1 MRLFVYKAKKGIDEF
16 LDGQIEASTKHEAL
30 SKVDSLGLF
39 PISIEEKKSFSKNPD
54 KVYLK
59 EILEFTNQLSALMNS
74 GSTLVNSLNTLVIE
88 TEQPR
93 LKPLIINIVSGVKEG
108 NSFSQTL
115 KNYPKIFSELYVS
128 LVEVGETSGTLGE
141 NLMRIGEFL
150 EEELDFKTNLV
161 SIATYPLLILTVGFL
176 TVLVLLKFVIPKLVD
191 IFQEIEQTLPV
202 STAFLVYISGIF
214 SKYWYVFI
222 GLMVLFVFGIK
233 KYFKSAKNKL
243 KWDQYKLSITV
254 IGGVLKKIEIGR
266 LARTLAILLK
276 NGVSISRALVILE
289 FTTPNLIF
297 RQAICEIK
305 GQINEGASLNSAMKN
320 TGVFPMGFIN
330 AVTVGEDS
338 GTLGEV
344 LESLSFSYKK
354 DIDRKIKNL
363 MTILEPLLIIGLGLI
378 IGFVVLSMLLPIFK
392 IDFNF

>member
-1 MRLFVYKAKKGIDEF
+1 MSLFVYKAKKGIDEF
-16 LDGQIEASTKHEAL
+16 LDGQIEASTKQEAL

-39 PISIEEKKSFSKNPD
+39 LISIEEKKLFSKNPD

-59 EILEFTNQLSALMNS
+59 EILEFTNQLSVLMNS
-74 GSTLVNSLNTLVIE
+74 GSTLVNSLNTLIIE

-93 LKPLIINIVSGVKEG
+93 LNPLIINIVSGVKEG

-202 STAFLVYISGIF
+202 STACLVYISGIF

-233 KYFKSAKNKL
+233 KYFQNAKNKL
-243 KWDQYKLSITV
+243 KWDRHKLSITV

-338 GTLGEV
+338 GILGEV
-344 LESLSFSYKK
+344 LESLSLSYKK

>member
-1 MRLFVYKAKKGIDEF
+1 
-16 LDGQIEASTKHEAL
+16 
-30 SKVDSLGLF
+30 
-39 PISIEEKKSFSKNPD
+39 
-54 KVYLK
+54 
-59 EILEFTNQLSALMNS
+59 
-74 GSTLVNSLNTLVIE
+74 
-88 TEQPR
+88 
-93 LKPLIINIVSGVKEG
+93 
-108 NSFSQTL
+108 
-115 KNYPKIFSELYVS
+115 
-128 LVEVGETSGTLGE
+128 
-141 NLMRIGEFL
+141 
-150 EEELDFKTNLV
+150 

-305 GQINEGASLNSAMKN
+305 GQINEGASLNLAMKN

>member
-16 LDGQIEASTKHEAL
+16 LDGQIEASTKQEAL

-39 PISIEEKKSFSKNPD
+39 LISIEEKKLFSKNPD

-74 GSTLVNSLNTLVIE
+74 GSTLVNSLNTLIIE

-93 LKPLIINIVSGVKEG
+93 LNPLIINIVSGVKEG

-202 STAFLVYISGIF
+202 STACLVYISGIF

-233 KYFKSAKNKL
+233 KYFQNAKNKL
-243 KWDQYKLSITV
+243 KWDRHKLSITV